1 MCKDEEPRPEYVT
14 VEGQKV
20 KGQRYPSLVAK
31 LPTLRIRN
39 QITMYLSSFEIRF
52 LFLLFHYNR
61 DPSPNML
68 LTILSGHTIP

>member
-14 VEGQKV
+14 VKGQKV
-20 KGQRYPSLVAK
+20 KGQRSLIAK

-52 LFLLFHYNR
+52 LFLLPHYNR

-68 LTILSGHTIP
+68 LTILNGHTIP